1 MKTRRVV
8 NFSSALIF
16 QENFTRGLHPQ
27 APFTSF
33 ISSYPLAYMDTTPF
47 VIKLFML
54 DVIQGIV

>member
-8 NFSSALIF
+8 NFSSALILL
-16 QENFTRGLHPQ
+16 EEGGGLHPQ

-33 ISSYPLAYMDTTPF
+33 TSSYPLAYMDTTPF